1 MGIRRR
7 LAATGVAPNPFLP
20 QGPSAPI
27 EEHGTDE
34 LDELLG
40 EALFLTGAAV
50 PVGVPVERA
59 PSPLQVDHLGE
70 GAVSYLLWTVGL
82 HGGSGATTAARLLS
96 AAAETNAER
105 AAQGP
110 SGRRVT
116 EWSPR
121 GWPSGPSPELSTR
134 VLLVARTHAAG
145 LSAATAAAQQWA
157 TGRLDGVHLLGLLL
171 VDDAPRL
178 TATQRAAVLR
188 VAALVPRSWHLAWQ
202 PTWRDLEAPELV
214 DAPRPVRRTILNIIS
229 YARDAR
235 DGRRER

>member
-1 MGIRRR
+1 MGIRKRS
-7 LAATGVAPNPFLP
+7 AATAVASNPFLP

-27 EEHGTDE
+27 EEDGTDE
-34 LDELLG
+34 LDEVLG
-40 EALFLTGAAV
+40 SALYLTGAAV
-50 PVGVPVERA
+50 PVGVPAGQVS
-59 PSPLQVDHLGE
+59 SPLQVDQVGE
-70 GAVSYLLWTVGL
+70 EAVSYLLWTVGL

-96 AAAETNAER
+96 AAAETNPER
-105 AAQGP
+105 AAHGP

-121 GWPSGPSPELSTR
+121 GWPSGPSRDLSAR

-157 TGRLDGVHLLGLLL
+157 TGRLDGVHLLGLLI

-178 TATQRAAVLR
+178 TATQRAAVAR

-202 PTWRDLEAPELV
+202 PTWRDLEAPELMG
-214 DAPRPVRRTILNIIS
+214 ASRPVRRTVTNIIS

-235 DGRRER
+235 DGRTER